1 MLGHTIYTYMA
12 ETENNENLET
22 VMDIADEAGDTDPR
36 VYELGYHIIPAV
48 SEEEAPKEAA
58 AIKEFIVA
66 HGGTPISEQE
76 PKHMTLAYPMYRTE
90 NGKKET
96 FEAAYFGGIKF
107 EMNPADVIEVK
118 NVLDINKNI
127 LRHIIFKT
135 VKENTRAE
143 VRLPQ
148 TRSERSE
155 RSDRTERKQ
164 DVAPKTSLRK
174 AEESVPVSEKALDES
189 IKEIVVE

>member
-1 MLGHTIYTYMA
+1 MTDV
-12 ETENNENLET
+12 ENTENVIGEEENEE
-22 VMDIADEAGDTDPR
+22 DIDPQ

-58 AIKEFIVA
+58 AIKEFVVA
-66 HGGTPISEQE
+66 HGGTAISEQA
-76 PKHMTLAYPMYRTE
+76 PQHMVLAYHMYRTE

-96 FEAAYFGGIKF
+96 FESAYFGGIKF
-107 EMNPADVIEVK
+107 EMSPTGVIEVK
-118 NVLDINKNI
+118 NVLDANRNI

-135 VKENTRAE
+135 IKEGTRAD

-148 TRSERSE
+148 VRS
-155 RSDRTERKQ
+155 ERKQ
-164 DVAPKTSLRK
+164 DVTPRAPLRK
-174 AEESVPVSEKALDES
+174 KEESVPVSEEALDKS